1 MPLKLNIGLS
11 RKVGEANYGSRGAS
25 VNVEI
30 EVDSSLVNEPARL
43 QEKIRQVFGLA
54 RASVAD
60 ELNGTNGHGHAS
72 RHDNNGRHNGSNG
85 NGAGHNG
92 ANGQRSHAARRAT
105 ESQCKALFAITK
117 SQGLKLKEVLRERFH
132 VDKPEELSLK
142 EASQLIDALQ
152 APASNERR

>member
-30 EVDSSLVNEPARL
+30 EVDSSLVSEPAKL
-43 QEKIRQVFGLA
+43 HEKIRNVFGLV
-54 RASVAD
+54 RASVA
-60 ELNGTNGHGHAS
+60 EGLNGTNGHCHADS
-72 RHDNNGRHNGSNG
+72 PDMNGRQNGSND
-85 NGAGHNG
+85 NGAAHNE
-92 ANGQRSHAARRAT
+92 ANGQRSSPGRRAT

-117 SQGLKLKEVLRERFH
+117 SQGLKLKDVLRERFH

-142 EASQLIDALQ
+142 EASQLIDALK
-152 APASNERR
+152 ASESNERR

>member
-1 MPLKLNIGLS
+1 DGPRSLCRGPCSRPHPGKEEDPMPLKLNIGLS

-43 QEKIRQVFGLA
+43 QEKMRQVFGLV

-60 ELNGTNGHGHAS
+60 ELNSTNGHGHANPP
-72 RHDNNGRHNGSNG
+72 DNNGRQHGSNG

-117 SQGLKLKEVLRERFH
+117 SQGLKLKE
-132 VDKPEELSLK
+132 
-142 EASQLIDALQ
+142 
-152 APASNERR
+152 

>member
-30 EVDSSLVNEPARL
+30 EIDSSLVNEPARL

-60 ELNGTNGHGHAS
+60 ELNGTNGHGHANPP
-72 RHDNNGRHNGSNG
+72 DNNGRQNGSNG

-92 ANGQRSHAARRAT
+92 ANG
-105 ESQCKALFAITK
+105 
-117 SQGLKLKEVLRERFH
+117 
-132 VDKPEELSLK
+132 
-142 EASQLIDALQ
+142 
-152 APASNERR
+152 